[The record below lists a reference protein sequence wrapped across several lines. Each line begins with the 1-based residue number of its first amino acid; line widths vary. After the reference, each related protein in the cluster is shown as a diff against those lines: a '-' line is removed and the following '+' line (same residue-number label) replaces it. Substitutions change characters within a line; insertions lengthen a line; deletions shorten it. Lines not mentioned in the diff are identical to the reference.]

1 VTEFEPAGSVP
12 AVSSAATSESEPESG
27 TLNRLAET
35 ARGIEGI
42 DDLPLAEAAR
52 RLEAL
57 HSELQAALAELD
69 RN

>member
-1 VTEFEPAGSVP
+1 VSEFEPAGPLP
-12 AVSSAATSESEPESG
+12 AVSSAATPESA
-27 TLNRLAET
+27 TLNRLSQT
-35 ARGIEGI
+35 AADIDGI
-42 DDLPLAEAAR
+42 DELPLPEAAQ